1 MAVEVTDGVD
11 ADLRAVLATRSVRT
25 VFQPVVELPTRQVVG
40 VEALTRGPRD
50 GALER
55 PDALFAAA
63 RAAGV
68 TGELDRLCH
77 AEALN
82 QWEIARP
89 PAELRLFLNCEP
101 AGLGATSWAA
111 LLAGIARY
119 PQVQVVVE
127 ITERDLARDP
137 AELLTFTE
145 HLRAAGVGIALD
157 DVGVDADSLAL
168 MPFLMPDVVKLDISL
183 LRRAPDPA
191 LARVLSAVRAHAQ
204 RRGAL
209 VLAEGVETVEH
220 ERLAIAFG
228 ATLAQGWYYG
238 APRPLPEHWRPGG
251 LPRPRWPLPLHG
263 LDDATPAGSPYEM
276 ATSRHPAVRTPVD
289 LLIAMR
295 RELEDVVRRN
305 AGLAVVLITCLD
317 PRNTPAGLAEHYAAL
332 AAHARFI
339 GALGVD
345 MPAELVPGL
354 RGTALAA
361 GDPVARESSLVV
373 VSPHFAA
380 ALVAR
385 ERGDAQPGEGRAFD
399 HVVSYDR
406 TLVVEIARS
415 LMVRVL
421 PLADE
426 EPVPGDRVPA

>member
-1 MAVEVTDGVD
+1 MAVETTEDVD
-11 ADLRAVLATRSVRT
+11 ADLRAVLAERSIRT
-25 VFQPVVELPTRQVVG
+25 VFQPIVELPTRQVVG

-50 GALER
+50 TALER

-63 RAAGV
+63 RAAGL

-77 AEALN
+77 DVALTW
-82 QWEIARP
+82 WETARP

-111 LLAGIARY
+111 LLATIARY
-119 PQVQVVVE
+119 PEVQVVVE

-168 MPFLMPDVVKLDISL
+168 MPFLMPDVVKLDMGM
-183 LRRAPDPA
+183 LRRTPDNA
-191 LARVLSAVRAHAQ
+191 LVRVLSAVRAHAE

-209 VLAEGVETVEH
+209 VLAEGVETLEH

-238 APRPLPEHWRPGG
+238 AARPLPEHWLPGG

-263 LDDATPAGSPYEM
+263 LDQVTPVGSPYEL
-276 ATSRHPAVRTPVD
+276 ATARHPAVRVPVD

-295 RELEDVVRRN
+295 RELEDVVGRN

-317 PRNTPAGLAEHYAAL
+317 PRNTPAELAEHYAAL
-332 AAHARFI
+332 ATHARFV
-339 GALGVD
+339 GALGAD

-354 RGTALAA
+354 RGSALAP
-361 GDPVARESSLVV
+361 GDPIAREATLVV

-385 ERGDAQPGEGRAFD
+385 ERRDVHPGERRVFD
-399 HVVSYDR
+399 HVLSYDR

-415 LMVRVL
+415 LMARVL
-421 PLADE
+421 PLADDEPLPE
-426 EPVPGDRVPA
+426 ERRSA